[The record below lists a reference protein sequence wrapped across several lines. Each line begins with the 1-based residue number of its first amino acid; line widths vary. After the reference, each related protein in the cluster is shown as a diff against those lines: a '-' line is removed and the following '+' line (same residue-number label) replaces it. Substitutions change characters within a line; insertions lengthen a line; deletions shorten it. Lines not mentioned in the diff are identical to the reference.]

1 MGKGCGA
8 KFGRTSEKVNMPK
21 SVMPETSNIT
31 ILHYYIITKCLFLT
45 IGYNNI
51 FIYKYIIINNICIK

>member
-1 MGKGCGA
+1 M
-8 KFGRTSEKVNMPK
+8 RP
-21 SVMPETSNIT
+21 SNIT

-51 FIYKYIIINNICIK
+51 FIYKYIIIKIFFLTYGYSKKGKM